1 MVKLGLEDH
10 VTNYKDNL
18 SQDMQDTL
26 GERKQ
31 VLNIHY
37 KLES

>member
-1 MVKLGLEDH
+1 M
-10 VTNYKDNL
+10 NCKDNL

-31 VLNIHY
+31 VLNIPS